1 MKARFFAIAL
11 LLPGYLAAET
21 PLSAIDWLDEQRL
34 GLVTEPGQNQIKPS
48 EPPVSSSVNRPDIEV
63 STLSEI
69 QSDSVGLLPPSV
81 TGFPLTMWHNSSTK
95 DLVTLLGNV
104 PVSHNPA
111 IQSLTL
117 RVLLAEGDA
126 PSDSEGKF
134 TFFAARLKKLID
146 YGAID
151 PALALVERAAPLPA
165 PLVPLLFDLSL
176 LSDTLQ
182 PACDQVLQLGPSYP
196 HDDAR
201 IYCLARRGDWLTAT
215 LMLDTTSALGTISAR
230 KTALI
235 QLFLEDE
242 AFDTLA
248 IQLPPSSAPT
258 PLEFR
263 LYEAIGE
270 PLTAASLPRAFAVS
284 DLSGEH
290 GWKAQLQAAE
300 RLIEFGALGDNRFL
314 GIYTD
319 NEPAASGG
327 IWDRISVIQNL
338 DQALLDEN
346 GSAIALNLDEA
357 WQLLGETPLAA
368 PIARIF
374 SARLLSAEL
383 SSGGAQLAAKI
394 ALLSPSYETAAQ
406 IISPM
411 SEQDAFLVSIATG
424 NFSTFSPKSE
434 FEKTIQDAF
443 NDPRVPYSVNQLMS
457 QGKLGEV
464 ILNAMIQFEKGASGD
479 LQDLLEALS
488 TLRLIGLEDT
498 ARRATL
504 ALVLLA
510 N

>member
-346 GSAIALNLDEA
+346 GSAIALNLVEA

-383 SSGGAQLAAKI
+383 SGGGAQLAAKI

>member
-34 GLVTEPGQNQIKPS
+34 GPASEPGQKQAKPI

-95 DLVTLLGNV
+95 DLVTLLGNL

-111 IQSLTL
+111 IQSLTM

-182 PACDQVLQLGPSYP
+182 PSCDQVLQLWPSYP

-215 LMLDTTSALGTISAR
+215 LMLDTTSALGTLSAR

-270 PLTAASLPRAFAVS
+270 PLAAASLPRAFAVS

-383 SSGGAQLAAKI
+383 SGGGAQLAAKI

>member
-1 MKARFFAIAL
+1 MKARFFAFAL

-34 GLVTEPGQNQIKPS
+34 GSASETGQKQTKPI

-63 STLSEI
+63 STLTEI

-215 LMLDTTSALGTISAR
+215 LMLDAASALGTLSSR
-230 KTALI
+230 KTALM

-242 AFDTLA
+242 AFDTMA

-270 PLTAASLPRAFAVS
+270 PLAATSLPRAFAVS
-284 DLSGEH
+284 DLSGDH
-290 GWKAQLQAAE
+290 GWKAQLHAAE

-327 IWDRISVIQNL
+327 IWDRISAIQQL
-338 DQALLDEN
+338 DQALLAEDR
-346 GSAIALNLDEA
+346 SQISLHLNNA
-357 WQLLGETPLAA
+357 WQLLGSTALAA
-368 PIARIF
+368 PMARLF

-383 SSGGAQLAAKI
+383 NQDAAQLAGKI
-394 ALLSPSYETAAQ
+394 ALLSPNYETAAE
-406 IISPM
+406 IISPKTDQ
-411 SEQDAFLVSIATG
+411 EAFLISVATG
-424 NFSTFSPKSE
+424 DFTDYTPQSE

-443 NDPRVPYSVNQLMS
+443 QAPRIPYSVNQLMS

-464 ILNAMIQFEKGASGD
+464 ILNAMIQFEKGAAGD
-479 LQDLLEALS
+479 LQDLLESLS

-504 ALVLLA
+504 ALVILA

>member
-1 MKARFFAIAL
+1 MKARFFAITL

-34 GLVTEPGQNQIKPS
+34 GLVIEPIQNQIKPS

-215 LMLDTTSALGTISAR
+215 LMLDATSALGTISAR

-235 QLFLEDE
+235 KLFLEDE

-383 SSGGAQLAAKI
+383 SGGSAQLAAKI

-424 NFSTFSPKSE
+424 DFSTFSPKSE

>member
-34 GLVTEPGQNQIKPS
+34 GPASEPGQKQAKPI
-48 EPPVSSSVNRPDIEV
+48 EPPVSSSVNRPDIKV

-95 DLVTLLGNV
+95 DLVTLLGNL

-111 IQSLTL
+111 IQSLTM

-215 LMLDTTSALGTISAR
+215 LMLDTTSALGTLSAR

-270 PLTAASLPRAFAVS
+270 PLAAASLPRAFAVS

-338 DQALLDEN
+338 DQALLGEN
-346 GSAIALNLDEA
+346 ASAIALNLAEA
-357 WQLLGETPLAA
+357 WQLLGATPLAA
-368 PIARIF
+368 PISRIF
-374 SARLLSAEL
+374 SARLLSADL
-383 SSGGAQLAAKI
+383 GGGAAQLAAKI

-406 IISPM
+406 VISPM
-411 SEQDAFLVSIATG
+411 SEQDAFLVAIATSD
-424 NFSTFSPKSE
+424 FSTFSPKSE

>member
-34 GLVTEPGQNQIKPS
+34 GLVTEPGQNPIKPS
-48 EPPVSSSVNRPDIEV
+48 EPPVFSSVNRPDIEV
-63 STLSEI
+63 SALSEI

-346 GSAIALNLDEA
+346 GSAIALNLVEA

-374 SARLLSAEL
+374 SARLLSAKL
-383 SSGGAQLAAKI
+383 SGGGAQLAAKI
-394 ALLSPSYETAAQ
+394 ALLSPSYETAAR

-424 NFSTFSPKSE
+424 DFSTFSPKSE

>member
-1 MKARFFAIAL
+1 
-11 LLPGYLAAET
+11 
-21 PLSAIDWLDEQRL
+21 
-34 GLVTEPGQNQIKPS
+34 
-48 EPPVSSSVNRPDIEV
+48 
-63 STLSEI
+63 
-69 QSDSVGLLPPSV
+69 
-81 TGFPLTMWHNSSTK
+81 
-95 DLVTLLGNV
+95 
-104 PVSHNPA
+104 
-111 IQSLTL
+111 
-117 RVLLAEGDA
+117 
-126 PSDSEGKF
+126 
-134 TFFAARLKKLID
+134 
-146 YGAID
+146 
-151 PALALVERAAPLPA
+151 
-165 PLVPLLFDLSL
+165 
-176 LSDTLQ
+176 
-182 PACDQVLQLGPSYP
+182 
-196 HDDAR
+196 
-201 IYCLARRGDWLTAT
+201 
-215 LMLDTTSALGTISAR
+215 
-230 KTALI
+230 
-235 QLFLEDE
+235 
-242 AFDTLA
+242 
-248 IQLPPSSAPT
+248 
-258 PLEFR
+258 LEFR

-346 GSAIALNLDEA
+346 GSAIALNLVEA

-383 SSGGAQLAAKI
+383 SGGGAQLAAKI

-424 NFSTFSPKSE
+424 DFSTFSPKSE
-434 FEKTIQDAF
+434 FEKTIQEAF

>member
-11 LLPGYLAAET
+11 LLPGFLTAET

-34 GLVTEPGQNQIKPS
+34 GPATEPSQKQTKPV
-48 EPPVSSSVNRPDIEV
+48 EPPVSLSGNRPDIEV
-63 STLSEI
+63 STLNEI

-81 TGFPLTMWHNSSTK
+81 TGFPLTMWHNSSTI
-95 DLVTLLGNV
+95 DLVTLLNSV

-134 TFFAARLKKLID
+134 AFFAARLKKLID

-215 LMLDTTSALGTISAR
+215 LMLEATSALGTISAR

-235 QLFLEDE
+235 HLFLENQ
-242 AFDTLA
+242 AYDTLA
-248 IQLPPSSAPT
+248 LQLPPSTAPT

-270 PLTAASLPRAFAVS
+270 PLAATSLPRAFAVS

-327 IWDRISVIQNL
+327 IWDRISAVQKL
-338 DQALLDEN
+338 DKALLDEN
-346 GSAIALNLDEA
+346 NPAIGLHLIEA
-357 WQLLGETPLAA
+357 WNLLGATQLA
-368 PIARIF
+368 PTISRIF
-374 SARLLSAEL
+374 SARLLSADLNEDA
-383 SSGGAQLAAKI
+383 AQLAGKI
-394 ALLSPSYETAAQ
+394 ALLSPSYETAAAM
-406 IISPM
+406 ISPK
-411 SEQDAFLVSIATG
+411 SDQDAFLVSIAKG
-424 NFSTFSPKSE
+424 DFSDYSPKSE

-443 NDPRVPYSVNQLMS
+443 DDPRVPYSVNQLMG

-464 ILNAMIQFEKGASGD
+464 ILNAMIQFEKGAEGD

>member
-1 MKARFFAIAL
+1 MKARFFAITL

-34 GLVTEPGQNQIKPS
+34 GLVIEPIQNQIKPS

-215 LMLDTTSALGTISAR
+215 LMLDATSALGTISAR

-235 QLFLEDE
+235 KLFLEDE

-383 SSGGAQLAAKI
+383 SGGSAQLAAKI

-411 SEQDAFLVSIATG
+411 SEQNAFLVSIATG
-424 NFSTFSPKSE
+424 DFSTFSPKSE

>member
-383 SSGGAQLAAKI
+383 SGGGAQLAAKI

>member
-34 GLVTEPGQNQIKPS
+34 GLVTEPGQNPIKPS

-383 SSGGAQLAAKI
+383 SGGGAQLAAKI

>member
-346 GSAIALNLDEA
+346 GSAIALNLVEA

-383 SSGGAQLAAKI
+383 SGGGAQLAAKI

-424 NFSTFSPKSE
+424 DFSTFSPKSE